1 MKNQLK
7 KSLTSFRKGL
17 AMLVLMVCVSTLSW
31 AQSQISGVVKDAATD
46 DPIPGV
52 NVVVKGTT
60 TGTITDFDGKYSIS
74 APSDAV
80 LTFSFIGYQTAE
92 ESVSSRTV
100 VNVAL
105 KSDYELIDEVVA
117 IGYGVQRK
125 SDLTGSVAKVSGED
139 IQGLSTTDA
148 AAALQGKAAGV
159 QIINS
164 SGKPGQAASIRVR
177 GYSSNSDKIGPLLI
191 VDGLQVSSIQYLD
204 PELIESMEVLKDAAS
219 AAIYGAEAG
228 NGVVLI
234 TTKNGSKSKGE
245 GTITYS
251 GKWTLQSLGKVP
263 ELLNAKEFIEWMGM
277 LGETIDKDM
286 ADAQKLYSW
295 NPKTDTNWLDEFTEN
310 TWSKQHSLSFA
321 GGNDRGN
328 YFLNLNYVNQNGI
341 VKGNKDLYERLTAQ
355 INADYKVKDWLQ
367 VGTNTSIEKWRTSS
381 VSEQGYGT
389 AFEMLLLIDP
399 LTPVYWDSADQMIPG
414 MKTAYDKAIAGGIPY
429 SFYGEEVDGKF
440 KYYATSPFNQ
450 RLSGGS
456 PFIQKARAFGKSN
469 GVNVNGSVFANLTPF
484 EFLTVSS
491 RFGYR
496 LAFNN
501 SHGWNEPYYVSEQAL
516 NKEYNISASSNNSIY
531 YQWENFMNFNKT
543 FNDVHNVGAMVG
555 MAFRQNNTDGTGA
568 SASGQDIMNSY
579 EPNYLYLDQVKN
591 EGVNYADPESGE
603 PSKTTRRSNNMPGVS
618 TSLSYFGRLSYSYD
632 SRYSLQFNF
641 RSDAFD
647 SSKLAKK
654 NRWGS
659 FPSVSAGWTVS
670 NESFIKDNVDPSA
683 LSFLKVRGSWGRNG
697 NVAILSGYKY
707 TSTISVNSD
716 WYQSGSTESL
726 SLGSKPSGVANPDL
740 TWETSDQVDL
750 GLDARFLNDRLSLGI
765 DYYKK
770 KTKDLLV
777 DAPCLPESGVSSM
790 TLNAGEVEN
799 KGLEVELS
807 WKDKIG
813 DFSYTV
819 SANMATL
826 KNEVTYL
833 AKSIERMQGAGVG
846 GSNYTKLTTQFEKG
860 EPIWYMYGYKYLGKD
875 AEGRAKFYDKN
886 NDGTID
892 NNDRMN
898 IGYGVP
904 DVTYGI
910 TLNLAY
916 KGLDFTLFGTGA
928 IGNDIYYGM
937 YREGY
942 SNVSRYFYDEAKK
955 GNLPTPST
963 IAGDEHFW
971 SSTATV
977 FDGSY
982 FKIKQMQLGYTLP
995 KQITSKAFIQNL
1007 RCYISLDDFFT
1018 FTDYIGLDPETA
1030 QQNHNGPGMDT
1041 GAYPTMRK
1049 MVLGVN
1055 VTF

>member
-1 MKNQLK
+1 MKNLLM
-7 KSLTSFRKGL
+7 KSLTLLRRGT
-17 AMLVLMVCVSTLSW
+17 AMLVLMACVSTLSW
-31 AQSQISGVVKDAATD
+31 AQSQVSGVVTD
-46 DPIPGV
+46 GSTNEPIPGV
-52 NVVVKGTT
+52 NVLVKGTT
-60 TGTITDFDGKYSIS
+60 TGTITDIDGKYTIS

-80 LTFSFIGYQTAE
+80 LVYSFIGYETAE
-92 ESVSSRTV
+92 EAVAGRTSINV
-100 VNVAL
+100 VL
-105 KSDYELIDEVVA
+105 KSDSELIDEVVA
-117 IGYGVQRK
+117 VGYGFQRK
-125 SDLTGSVAKVSGED
+125 SDLTGSVAKVSGDD

-164 SGKPGQAASIRVR
+164 SGKPGQGASIRVR

-234 TTKNGSKSKGE
+234 TTKSGSKHKGE

-251 GKWTLQSLGKVP
+251 GKWTNQSLGKVP
-263 ELLNAKEFIEWMGM
+263 ELLNASEFIEWMRM
-277 LGETIDKDM
+277 LGEPIDTDM
-286 ADAQKLYSW
+286 ETAKNLYGW
-295 NPKTDTNWLDEFTEN
+295 NPKTDTDWLSEFMAN
-310 TWSKQHSLSFA
+310 SWSQQHSLSFA

-328 YFLNLNYVNQNGI
+328 YFLNINYVNQDGI
-341 VKGNKDLYERLTAQ
+341 VKGKKDVYERLTGQ

-381 VSEQGYGT
+381 ISEQGYGT

-399 LTPVYWDSADQMIPG
+399 LTPVYWDSADQMIPA
-414 MKTAYDKAIAGGIPY
+414 MKTKFDEVQAGGKPY
-429 SFYGEEVDGKF
+429 AFYGEKDADGNIT
-440 KYYATSPFNQ
+440 KYYATSFFNQ

-456 PFIQKARAFGKSN
+456 PFIQKDRAFGTSN
-469 GVNVNGSVFANLTPF
+469 GVNINGSVFANLTPF
-484 EFLTVSS
+484 DFLTVTS

-496 LAFNN
+496 LSFSNN
-501 SHGWNEPYYVSEQAL
+501 HGWNEPYYVSEQA
-516 NKEYNISASSNNSIY
+516 KEEEFNISADSNNSIY
-531 YQWENFMNFNKT
+531 YQWENFANFNKT

-555 MAFRQNNTDGTGA
+555 MAFRQTNTDGTNA
-568 SASGQDIMNSY
+568 SAKGQDIMNSY
-579 EPNYLYLDQVKN
+579 DVNYRYLSQVKN
-591 EGVNYADPESGE
+591 EGVDYADATKT
-603 PSKTTRRSNNMPGVS
+603 SKTTKNIGNMPGVA

-632 SRYSLQFNF
+632 SRYNVQFNF

-647 SSKLAKK
+647 ASKLAKK
-654 NRWGS
+654 NRWGN
-659 FPSVSAGWTVS
+659 FPSVSAGWTIS
-670 NESFIKDNVDPSA
+670 NEGFMKDNIDSSV

-697 NVAILSGYKY
+697 NVNILSGYKY
-707 TSTISVNSD
+707 ATTLAVNSD
-716 WYQSGSTESL
+716 WYQSGATESL
-726 SLGSKPSGVANPDL
+726 VLGSKPNGVANPNL
-740 TWETSDQVDL
+740 KWETSEQVDL
-750 GLDARFLNDRLSLGI
+750 GLDARFLSDRLTVGL
-765 DYYKK
+765 DYYRKL
-770 KTKDLLV
+770 TKDLLV
-777 DAPCLPESGVSSM
+777 NAPCLPESGVSSM
-790 TLNAGEVEN
+790 VLNAGEVEN
-799 KGLEVELS
+799 KGFELEAT

-813 DFSYTV
+813 DLSYSV
-819 SANMATL
+819 SANFATL

-833 AKSIERMQGAGVG
+833 AKSIKRMQGAAIG

-860 EPIWYMYGYKYLGKD
+860 EPIWYMYGYKYLGKNED
-875 AEGRAKFYDKN
+875 GSAKYYDKN
-886 NDGTID
+886 NDGIID

-898 IGYGVP
+898 VGYGVP

-916 KGLDFTLFGTGA
+916 KGVDFTLFGTGA
-928 IGNDIYYGM
+928 AGNDIYYGM

-942 SNVSRYFYDEAKK
+942 SNCSRYFYDEAKK
-955 GNLPTPST
+955 GNLPKPSE
-963 IAGDEHFW
+963 IAGSEQFW
-971 SSTATV
+971 SSTANI

-995 KQITSKAFIQNL
+995 KAITSKAFIQAL

-1018 FTDYIGLDPETA
+1018 FTSYPGLDPETA
-1030 QQNHNGPGMDT
+1030 QMGSNGPGMDS